1 MFGDYCE
8 KVKQTCEFFL
18 NLCRKDKNQLIK
30 SFCVYFKQYFRIQS
44 LITSFCKNNL
54 TFSRYELFGNAIVN
68 I

>member
-30 SFCVYFKQYFRIQS
+30 SFRVCFKQYFSIQS
-44 LITSFCKNNL
+44 LITSFFKSNL
-54 TFSRYELFGNAIVN
+54 TFSRYGLFGNAIIN
-68 I
+68 T